1 MNDEIGSMVGTIWNA
16 LDTHDE
22 ISLAQLKKV
31 IQSKSSFFDWVP
43 GWLAREDKV
52 VITPE
57 ERPFRVRLK

>member
-1 MNDEIGSMVGTIWNA
+1 MNDEIGSMAGTTWNA

-22 ISLAQLKKV
+22 ISLAQLKKAV
-31 IQSKSSFFDWVP
+31 QGKSSFFDWIL

-57 ERPFRVRLK
+57 KRPFRVRLK